1 VTEPKV
7 LVLRAPGTNCD
18 EETAFAWELAGA
30 APERVH
36 INRLIQGERRLDEF
50 QILTIP
56 GGFSFADSLGAGKL
70 LANELSYRL
79 HEPLHRFVEEG
90 GLILGICNGFQALC
104 KAGLL
109 PEATLFFNDS
119 GRFECRW
126 VTLKPVNR
134 GTCLWTQSIDHLIE
148 LPVAHA
154 EGKFVALSEGALQ
167 RFWANDQVVFQY
179 ACPDGSTE
187 RSTER
192 SRRRLAEVAL
202 TERSTERLRRRL
214 REVGSEPTYP
224 FDPNGSVDHI
234 AGLCN
239 ETGTVFGLM
248 PHPERHVLPWQHPR
262 FRRGERKGA
271 DGLAIFKNGLAALA

>member
-1 VTEPKV
+1 MDKPKV

-30 APERVH
+30 SPERVH
-36 INRLIQGERRLDEF
+36 INQLIRGQRRLEEF

-70 LANELSYRL
+70 LANELSHRL
-79 HEPLHRFVEEG
+79 REPLHRFVEKD

-109 PEATLFFNDS
+109 PRATLVFNDS

-134 GTCLWTQSIDHLIE
+134 GTCLWTQGIDHPIE
-148 LPVAHA
+148 LPVAHG
-154 EGKFVALSEGALQ
+154 EGKFVPASEEALRQ
-167 RFWANDQVVFQY
+167 FWANDQVVFQY
-179 ACPDGSTE
+179 VAPDGS
-187 RSTER
+187 
-192 SRRRLAEVAL
+192 
-202 TERSTERLRRRL
+202 
-214 REVGSEPTYP
+214 EPDYP

-239 ETGTVFGLM
+239 EKGTVFGLM

-262 FRRGERKGA
+262 FRREERREG
-271 DGLAIFKNGLAALA
+271 DGLAIFRNAIKALV

>member
-1 VTEPKV
+1 VEISVTKPKV

-18 EETAFAWELAGA
+18 EETALAWELAGG

-36 INRLIQGERRLDEF
+36 INQFTRGEHRLEEF
-50 QILTIP
+50 QVLTIP

-79 HEPLHRFVEEG
+79 REPLHRFVEMD

-109 PEATLFFNDS
+109 RQATLFFNDS

-126 VTLKPVNR
+126 VTLKPVNH
-134 GTCLWTQSIDHLIE
+134 GTCLWTQGIDHPIE
-148 LPVAHA
+148 LPVAHG
-154 EGKFVALSEGALQ
+154 EGKFLPASEEALRQ
-167 RFWANDQVVFQY
+167 FWAKDQVVFQY
-179 ACPDGSTE
+179 AAPD
-187 RSTER
+187 RSQP
-192 SRRRLAEVAL
+192 
-202 TERSTERLRRRL
+202 
-214 REVGSEPTYP
+214 GYP

-239 ETGTVFGLM
+239 EKGTVFGLM
-248 PHPERHVLPWQHPR
+248 PHPERYVLPWQHPR
-262 FRRGERKGA
+262 FRRERRREG
-271 DGLAIFKNGLAALA
+271 DGLAIFRNAIQALI

>member
-1 VTEPKV
+1 MEISVTNPQV

-30 APERVH
+30 SPERVH
-36 INRLIQGERRLDEF
+36 ISQLLRGERRLEEF

-79 HEPLHRFVEEG
+79 RGPLHRFVEEG

-134 GTCLWTQSIDHLIE
+134 GTCLWTQSIDHPIE
-148 LPVAHA
+148 LPVAHG
-154 EGKFVALSEGALQ
+154 EGKFVPLSEGALH
-167 RFWANDQVVFQY
+167 RFWTKDQVVFQY
-179 ACPDGSTE
+179 ASPKVGSTE
-187 RSTER
+187 ASAEL
-192 SRRRLAEVAL
+192 SRALA
-202 TERSTERLRRRL
+202 
-214 REVGSEPTYP
+214 EVGSEPTYP

-239 ETGTVFGLM
+239 EEGTVFGLM

-262 FRRGERKGA
+262 FRREQRGEA
-271 DGLAIFKNGLAALA
+271 DGLAIFRNAINALA

>member
-1 VTEPKV
+1 MTKPQV

-18 EETAFAWELAGA
+18 EETAFAWELAGG

-36 INRLIQGERRLDEF
+36 INQLIRGERRLEEF

-79 HEPLHRFVEEG
+79 REPLHRFVEKD

-109 PEATLFFNDS
+109 PQATLFFNDS

-134 GTCLWTQSIDHLIE
+134 GTCLWTQGIDHPIE
-148 LPVAHA
+148 LPVAHG
-154 EGKFVALSEGALQ
+154 EGKFVPASEEALRQ
-167 RFWANDQVVFQY
+167 FWAKGQVVFQY
-179 ACPDGSTE
+179 VAPDGSTE
-187 RSTER
+187 
-192 SRRRLAEVAL
+192 LAEVGSAEL
-202 TERSTERLRRRL
+202 T
-214 REVGSEPTYP
+214 EVGSELSYP

-239 ETGTVFGLM
+239 EKGTVFGLM

-262 FRRGERKGA
+262 FRREERKEG
-271 DGLAIFKNGLAALA
+271 DGLAIFRNAIAALT

>member
-1 VTEPKV
+1 MEFSVTKPRI

-18 EETAFAWELAGA
+18 EETAFAWELAGG

-36 INRLIQGERRLDEF
+36 INQLIRGERRLEDY

-79 HEPLHRFVEEG
+79 QEPLHRFVEED

-109 PEATLFFNDS
+109 PQATLFFNDS

-126 VTLKPVNR
+126 VSLQPVNS
-134 GTCLWTQSIDHLIE
+134 GTCVWTQTIDHLVE
-148 LPVAHA
+148 LPVAHG
-154 EGKFVALSEGALQ
+154 EGKFVPASDEALSQ
-167 RFWANDQVVFQY
+167 FWDRDQVVLQY
-179 ACPDGSTE
+179 ASAD
-187 RSTER
+187 
-192 SRRRLAEVAL
+192 
-202 TERSTERLRRRL
+202 
-214 REVGSEPTYP
+214 GSEPHYP
-224 FDPNGSVDHI
+224 LDPNGSVDHI

-239 ETGTVFGLM
+239 EKGTVFGLM
-248 PHPERHVLPWQHPR
+248 PHPERHVLSSQHPR
-262 FRRGERKGA
+262 FRREERREG
-271 DGLAIFKNGLAALA
+271 DGLAIFRNAIAALT

>member
-1 VTEPKV
+1 MAVQLTKPRI

-18 EETAFAWELAGA
+18 EETAFAWKLAGG

-36 INRLIQGERRLDEF
+36 VNQLIRGERHLGEY

-79 HEPLHRFVEEG
+79 QDPLQRFVEED

-109 PEATLFFNDS
+109 PQATLFFNDS

-126 VTLKPVNR
+126 ITLQPVN
-134 GTCLWTQSIDHLIE
+134 GGNCLWTQTLDHLVE
-148 LPVAHA
+148 LPVAHG
-154 EGKFVALSEGALQ
+154 EGKFVPASEQVLSQ
-167 RFWANDQVVFQY
+167 FWARDQVVFQY
-179 ACPDGSTE
+179 ASPDGS
-187 RSTER
+187 
-192 SRRRLAEVAL
+192 
-202 TERSTERLRRRL
+202 
-214 REVGSEPTYP
+214 EPHYP
-224 FDPNGSVDHI
+224 LDPNGSVDHI

-239 ETGTVFGLM
+239 EKGTVFGLM

-262 FRRGERKGA
+262 FRREERTEA
-271 DGLAIFKNGLAALA
+271 DGLAIFRNAIAALM

>member
-1 VTEPKV
+1 MTKPKV

-18 EETAFAWELAGA
+18 EETAFAWALAGA
-30 APERVH
+30 SPERVH
-36 INRLIQGERRLDEF
+36 INQFICGERRLEEF

-79 HEPLHRFVEEG
+79 CEPLHRFVENG

-109 PEATLFFNDS
+109 PRATLFFNDS

-126 VTLKPVNR
+126 VTLQPANR
-134 GTCLWTQSIDHLIE
+134 GTCLWTQGMDHPIE
-148 LPVAHA
+148 LPVAHG
-154 EGKFVALSEGALQ
+154 EGKFIPDSEEALRQ
-167 RFWANDQVVFQY
+167 FWANDQVVFQY
-179 ACPDGSTE
+179 ASPDGS
-187 RSTER
+187 
-192 SRRRLAEVAL
+192 
-202 TERSTERLRRRL
+202 
-214 REVGSEPTYP
+214 EPDYP

-239 ETGTVFGLM
+239 ERGTVFGLM

-262 FRRGERKGA
+262 FRRGERQEG
-271 DGLAIFKNGLAALA
+271 DGLAIFRNAIASLA